1 MYNEKEEIRL
11 LRNEY
16 ARNWR
21 RKNPDKVKA
30 TNDKFYRKF
39 KEKIKKGEHNEIS

>member
-39 KEKIKKGEHNEIS
+39 KEKIKEGEHNETS